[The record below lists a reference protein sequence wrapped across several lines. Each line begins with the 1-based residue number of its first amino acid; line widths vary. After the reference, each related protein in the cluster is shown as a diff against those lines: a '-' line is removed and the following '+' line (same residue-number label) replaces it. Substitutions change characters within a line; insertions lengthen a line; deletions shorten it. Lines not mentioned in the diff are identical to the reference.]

1 VKPDEYHHAHLAALI
16 QGDPCAAARHPQWFG
31 PHDHKTAIELLRAT
45 AAVCLE
51 PRFGPGAGLGAGPV
65 DYDELPVFMAEIRR
79 AGLGAEPPPDF
90 LAVEAVVR
98 SLYGEPHL
106 LEPLTP
112 QAKSAALYTI
122 VQHQARAHQWLTANT
137 DTVID
142 RAKTVMT
149 TWLIG

>member
-1 VKPDEYHHAHLAALI
+1 VKPEEYHRAHLAALI
-16 QGDPCAAARHPQWFG
+16 QGDPDAAAKHRQWFG
-31 PHDHKTAIELLRAT
+31 PHDHDTAIDLLRAA

-65 DYDELPVFMAEIRR
+65 DYDELPVFMAEIRH

-90 LAVEAVVR
+90 LAVEAAVR

-112 QAKSAALYTI
+112 QAKSTALYTI
-122 VQHQARAHQWLTANT
+122 VQHQTRAHRWLATHT

-142 RAKTVMT
+142 RAKAIMT
-149 TWLIG
+149 TWLLS